1 MTTMSPVPPV
11 QRTDAELIDEARRDP
26 AAFAA
31 VFDRH
36 YGAIHSFLRA
46 RVDEALADELA
57 SETFLQALRAIRR
70 YDLSFPGARPWLYA
84 IATNLLGRHRRAEGR
99 RLRAYSRVELPSAT
113 ARDPRREE
121 IAPALAAALE
131 ALPHADRDALL
142 LVAWGELTYEEA
154 ARAADVPVGTL
165 RSRIHRARARLQATL
180 GELADDGGHR

>member
-1 MTTMSPVPPV
+1 MTTMSPVPPA
-11 QRTDAELIDEARRDP
+11 QRTDAELIDEAGRDP

-36 YGAIHSFLRA
+36 YVAIHGFLRA
-46 RVDEALADELA
+46 RVGEGLADELA

-70 YDLSFPGARPWLYA
+70 YDRSYPDARPWLFA
-84 IATNLLGRHRRAEGR
+84 IATNLIGRHRRAEGR
-99 RLRAYSRVELPSAT
+99 RLRAYSRVELPGAA

-154 ARAADVPVGTL
+154 ARAAGVPVGTL
-165 RSRIHRARARLQATL
+165 RSRIHRARGRLQATL
-180 GELADDGGHR
+180 GELADDGGQR